1 MSININKL
9 IINSVLPASIFGGT
23 CLINTFISLSVN
35 AEVSNLTECG
45 SGSED
50 DSKLARTI
58 VLQNFGISIQF
69 PANYR
74 AIALTDGSVKIIDN
88 GIYKSIV
95 CSNKIPGYIVHNYGE
110 YDFWLIKKSHENF
123 LYSNVY
129 DKLTGT
135 ENVFIV
141 VKKNPIDRNYTSFE
155 YEIKLRVK
163 TKTGFTEVEKIMY
176 DLPVND
182 ENFSERIKELIELGK
197 SIKAL

>member
-9 IINSVLPASIFGGT
+9 IINLVIVASIF
-23 CLINTFISLSVN
+23 ISLPVN
-35 AEVSNLTECG
+35 AEVSNVTDCG
-45 SGSED
+45 TGRED
-50 DSKLARTI
+50 DSKLVRTI
-58 VLQNFGISIQF
+58 SLQNFGISIQF

-95 CSNKIPGYIVHNYGE
+95 CSNTIPGYIVHNYGE
-110 YDFWLIKKSHENF
+110 YDFWLIRKYSDEF

-129 DKLTGT
+129 DKVAGV
-135 ENVFIV
+135 ENVFV
-141 VKKNPIDRNYTSFE
+141 VMKKNPIDSNYTSFE
-155 YEIKLRVK
+155 YELKLRIK

-182 ENFSERIKELIELGK
+182 ENFSERIKELIDLGK

>member
-9 IINSVLPASIFGGT
+9 IINSVIATSI
-23 CLINTFISLSVN
+23 FISLPVN
-35 AEVSNLTECG
+35 AEVPNMTDCG
-45 SGSED
+45 TGGED
-50 DSKLARTI
+50 DSKLVRTI
-58 VLQNFGISIQF
+58 SLQNFGISIQF

-95 CSNKIPGYIVHNYGE
+95 CSNTIPGYIVHNYGE
-110 YDFWLIKKSHENF
+110 YDFWLIRKYSDEF

-129 DKLTGT
+129 DKVAGV
-135 ENVFIV
+135 ENVFV
-141 VKKNPIDRNYTSFE
+141 VMKKNPIDSNYTSFE
-155 YEIKLRVK
+155 YELKLRIK

-182 ENFSERIKELIELGK
+182 ENFSERIKELIDLGK